1 MTNYKYPLAAD
12 TITEEDLNALSDW
25 LKSNPPPRLTM
36 GPLVKQYEDKWSN
49 WLGRKYSVSCS
60 TGSDANDLMYYT
72 LLSSGLLKEKNM
84 KVIVPSAAWVTSI
97 SPAIRFGFEPIMCD
111 ADYDTWALSQKHLR
125 QLLEEH
131 HPGTV
136 TLVQVLGVPHN
147 MDDLMELKRKY
158 DFFLLEDA
166 CAAIGSSYHG
176 QKVGTFGD
184 MSSIST
190 YYGHQTP
197 TIEGGVVSTNNK
209 DFRDLLLMLRSHGW
223 VAHLEPET
231 RSELLK
237 KYEIEDIGTHFHF
250 IEPGFNSRF
259 TDLQAFLGLRQ
270 LDRFGWNIQ
279 KRFENH
285 QLYKNLLADFFMT
298 QVYDNKTVVCSIHF
312 CALAANYKERNVI
325 VKTLEEAGI
334 ETRPF
339 TSGNQG
345 LQPYWFRKYGKF
357 SASMADKLYQ
367 CGFFLPNH
375 PYLKK
380 EDIGFICS
388 VTIKTAQDFRKG
400 EK

>member
-1 MTNYKYPLAAD
+1 MIFFCLKMPVPPLALH
-12 TITEEDLNALSDW
+12 IT
-25 LKSNPPPRLTM
+25 
-36 GPLVKQYEDKWSN
+36 V
-49 WLGRKYSVSCS
+49 
-60 TGSDANDLMYYT
+60 
-72 LLSSGLLKEKNM
+72 
-84 KVIVPSAAWVTSI
+84 
-97 SPAIRFGFEPIMCD
+97 
-111 ADYDTWALSQKHLR
+111 
-125 QLLEEH
+125 
-131 HPGTV
+131 
-136 TLVQVLGVPHN
+136 
-147 MDDLMELKRKY
+147 
-158 DFFLLEDA
+158 
-166 CAAIGSSYHG
+166 
-176 QKVGTFGD
+176 
-184 MSSIST
+184 
-190 YYGHQTP
+190 
-197 TIEGGVVSTNNK
+197 
-209 DFRDLLLMLRSHGW
+209 
-223 VAHLEPET
+223 
-231 RSELLK
+231 K
-237 KYEIEDIGTHFHF
+237 KYEIEDIVTHFHF

>member
-1 MTNYKYPLAAD
+1 MIDYKYPLAAD
-12 TITEEDLNALSDW
+12 TITREDLHALANW
-25 LKSNPPPRLTM
+25 LKSEPAPRLTM
-36 GPLVKQYEDKWSN
+36 GPLVKEYEEKWSQ
-49 WLGRKYSVSCS
+49 WLGRKYSISCS
-60 TGSDANDLMYYT
+60 TGSDANDLMYYA
-72 LLSSGLLKEKNM
+72 LLSSGRLKNM

-97 SPAIRFGFEPIMCD
+97 SPAMRFGFEPIMCD
-111 ADYDTWALSQKHLR
+111 ADYDTWALSRSHLR
-125 QLLEEH
+125 QLLKEH

-136 TLVQVLGVPHN
+136 MLVHVLGVPHN
-147 MDDLMELKRKY
+147 MDDLMELKIKY
-158 DFFLLEDA
+158 GFFLLEDT

-197 TIEGGVVSTNNK
+197 TVEGGVVFTDNK
-209 DFRDLLLMLRSHGW
+209 DFHNLLLMLRSHGW
-223 VAHLEPET
+223 VAHLDAKT
-231 RSELLK
+231 RAEQLK

-250 IEPGFNSRF
+250 IEAGFNSRF

-270 LDRFGWNIQ
+270 LDRFEWNIQ

-285 QLYKNLLADFFMT
+285 CLYKQLLGGLFT
-298 QVYDNKTVVCSIHF
+298 SQVYDNKTTVCSIHF
-312 CALAANYKERNVI
+312 CALAADHKERNAI
-325 VKTLEEAGI
+325 VKALEGVGI

-357 SASMADKLYQ
+357 SASMADKLYH

-375 PYLKK
+375 PFLKK
-380 EDIGFICS
+380 EDVEYVCS
-388 VTIKTAQDFRKG
+388 VAIKTAHDFRKG
-400 EK
+400 GV